1 MCWEG
6 AVSKIDFFLCIFVVF
21 FVSVGQVLIRWS
33 ARGMNSSGSAFDFL
47 LNDWVK
53 ILFALFVYFFAM
65 VSWFFLLSR
74 VSIVKAFPFFGVS
87 FFFVPVMAGFFLGED
102 VGRGVFIGAVLIF
115 FGVLV
120 SVFFK

>member
-1 MCWEG
+1 MTG
-6 AVSKIDFFLCIFVVF
+6 LRFYLLCLSI
-21 FVSVGQVLIRWS
+21 
-33 ARGMNSSGSAFDFL
+33 FL
-47 LNDWVK
+47 LW
-53 ILFALFVYFFAM
+53 FRG
-65 VSWFFLLSR
+65 FFLLSR